1 MAERI
6 GQDQFIY
13 YTEVKLLNTAD
24 LVVWSNAS
32 PNFDLEDS
40 WETGNGPV
48 LHRSI

>member
-40 WETGNGPV
+40 WETDSGPV
-48 LHRSI
+48 LHKSI